1 MKNGIKGAMCAGSL
15 LLTVNAFAT
24 STGLNNIPT
33 VDTPPDRTLVIQAF
47 DNLGDD
53 RRPDYV
59 AGFKMGLRPWGQRF
73 EWGLD
78 GRLGSG
84 DEGPAVFQ
92 VKYAVQPWEKL
103 PTVALGAANIAV
115 TEDDRRRAGQAFKF
129 PVLTQDFQW
138 LRAHAGFGF
147 QRDNN
152 AAFFGLDKTLKV
164 LERDL
169 MLRSDVIQIQDQQQ
183 WMGSAGFIYFV
194 HQNFA
199 VESWVSQPFDHGKSV
214 FTNKLNLI
222 WKF

>member
-1 MKNGIKGAMCAGSL
+1 MKNGIKGAICAGSL

-115 TEDDRRRAGQAFKF
+115 TEDDRRRGAGVQIRG
-129 PVLTQDFQW
+129 VD
-138 LRAHAGFGF
+138 AGFPMASRPRRVRIPERQQCGVLRTG
-147 QRDNN
+147 QDAEGAGARPD
-152 AAFFGLDKTLKV
+152 AA
-164 LERDL
+164 
-169 MLRSDVIQIQDQQQ
+169 Q
-183 WMGSAGFIYFV
+183 
-194 HQNFA
+194 
-199 VESWVSQPFDHGKSV
+199 
-214 FTNKLNLI
+214 
-222 WKF
+222 